1 MVLFQSGWW
10 WWWWWSPAWV
20 AQIIQFRWLAEI
32 LPPTVQILKI
42 LLYNRLP
49 SASFDEWWSVF
60 CMLGVPGSC
69 TIIIIILRVLA
80 EIEFYKRTIMATCYK
95 YCLELLEEL
104 QTSAVIFSK
113 YFPPNTAKYFLQKPT
128 QIFSPVSWQE
138 RIKCRAQHSSL
149 KYKIWKN
156 CPDFNVDVQRK
167 VKQ

>member
-1 MVLFQSGWW
+1 MMMMITSMSSKDNTIQMTGGRRNP
-10 WWWWWSPAWV
+10 PAYSLNPKNSC
-20 AQIIQFRWLAEI
+20 I
-32 LPPTVQILKI
+32 
-42 LLYNRLP
+42 NRLP

>member
-1 MVLFQSGWW
+1 MNGFVPKWLMMMMMMITSMSSKDNTIQMTGGRRNP
-10 WWWWWSPAWV
+10 PAYSLNPKNSC
-20 AQIIQFRWLAEI
+20 I
-32 LPPTVQILKI
+32 
-42 LLYNRLP
+42 NRLP

-128 QIFSPVSWQE
+128 QIFSPVS
-138 RIKCRAQHSSL
+138 
-149 KYKIWKN
+149 
-156 CPDFNVDVQRK
+156 
-167 VKQ
+167 